1 MTPKVLRRSCG
12 AGLAVRVRVAK
23 SESYVPQDPMLTTPG
38 NLRKV
43 AILVATLDAATAD
56 TVLDSITEE
65 QAAQVRRMIV
75 GLGEFDSAEQEAVID
90 EFLRAAP
97 SDSIDLVDETANGAQ
112 YCDRQFAGVEF
123 ISSSANAADD
133 VEMRPFGFLEQTRG
147 DKLSTL
153 LAGERPQTIALVVSH
168 LPPDRA
174 ADVLGAL
181 EGALQVEV
189 LRRLVDLDEAD
200 PNVLREVENGL
211 KSRILEQIH
220 HEGRLAAGLNTVA
233 GIVEAAE
240 PGLKRA
246 LQANLARHDW
256 RLAGH
261 LRPQTCEFADLE
273 RMDQD
278 MLAVLLSEVDPE
290 VTLLALAAAPLGLVN
305 RVLGQLSPQDAK
317 RLRRTIECLGP
328 TRLADIDEAQRR
340 IAERALQLALDGRI
354 ELP

>member
-1 MTPKVLRRSCG
+1 MPLRRTRLTWWTKPRTAQVLRQ
-12 AGLAVRVRVAK
+12 AVRGGGIHLLVRKCRRRRRNAAFRF
-23 SESYVPQDPMLTTPG
+23 PG
-38 NLRKV
+38 ADARRQ
-43 AILVATLDAATAD
+43 TLDA
-56 TVLDSITEE
+56 IG
-65 QAAQVRRMIV
+65 RR
-75 GLGEFDSAEQEAVID
+75 A
-90 EFLRAAP
+90 
-97 SDSIDLVDETANGAQ
+97 
-112 YCDRQFAGVEF
+112 
-123 ISSSANAADD
+123 
-133 VEMRPFGFLEQTRG
+133 
-147 DKLSTL
+147 
-153 LAGERPQTIALVVSH
+153 PQTIALVVSH

-174 ADVLGAL
+174 ADVLGRWK
-181 EGALQVEV
+181 ALQVEV

-246 LQANLARHDW
+246 LQANLARHDR

-290 VTLLALAAAPLGLVN
+290 VTLLALAAAPLGLVD